1 MTTKNRFQGD
11 PALFLGPNGSRLEFK
26 GGQPVM
32 DAGLQNAV
40 TISLF
45 TKPGWWGNTLFKNPS
60 QQIGSDYEATLAEP
74 IVDISSVNNVETS
87 AKKAVKWMKDVRLA
101 DKIESEAINPTAN
114 IIDNTIKISPVGSD
128 VQEFLVQKNSIN
140 WINQALFPASE
151 EI

>member
-1 MTTKNRFQGD
+1 MTIKNRFQGD
-11 PALFLGPNGSRLEFK
+11 PALFLGPNGSRLIFQ
-26 GGQPVM
+26 GGQPIM
-32 DAGLQNAV
+32 DQGLQNAV
-40 TISLF
+40 TISHF
-45 TKPGWWGNTLFKNPS
+45 TKPGWWGNTLFKKPS
-60 QQIGSDYEATLAEP
+60 QKIGSDYEDTLAEP

-87 AKKAVKWMKDVRLA
+87 SKNCIKWMKDVRLA

-114 IIDNTIKISPVGSD
+114 IIENTVRISPVGSD